1 MRRRW
6 LAFFV
11 LLGLLALSGVYA
23 WSERHAIFV
32 WHYARQLGTP
42 DAAER
47 ARLAEHLAVW
57 EPLAWARLVRQL
69 ESADADLCHG
79 SMEVM
84 LTWLRRRSANDPKS
98 EQIASVLV
106 ERWDRLSS
114 SGQGEAS
121 RLVRECQA
129 AAPPTR
135 AGAWQTLVVRLLQK
149 ADGQAPEPAL
159 PHLLHVGWLT
169 TQQPFSES
177 LLPTLRRLAVTGLGS
192 PAPATRVLA
201 VRLASHHALHAQ
213 DQVSALLKGP
223 TLDPAPEVRA
233 IAILSLGAA
242 EGVLPTDDLLPFL
255 HDADAEVRLLAEQA
269 LRSRGLGPLHL
280 QLGKQMLHPDV
291 ACRAQVPSQVLEM
304 PELDANLWLQR
315 LSQDPAPA
323 VRAAVAR
330 AVAEAGE
337 PALRPWLEKL
347 AESDPSP
354 TVQQLARYY
363 LRSTAN

>member
-1 MRRRW
+1 MRGRW

-11 LLGLLALSGVYA
+11 LLGLLALGGVYA
-23 WSERHAIFV
+23 WSERHALFV
-32 WHYARQLGTP
+32 WHYARQLGTA
-42 DAAER
+42 DATER
-47 ARLAEHLAVW
+47 ARLAEVLAAW

-69 ESADADLCHG
+69 ENDDADLCHG
-79 SMEVM
+79 SAEVM
-84 LTWLRRRSANDPKS
+84 LTWLKRRSATDPKG
-98 EQIASVLV
+98 EQIAGVLV
-106 ERWDRLSS
+106 ERWEKLSPP
-114 SGQGEAS
+114 GRGEAS

-129 AAPPTR
+129 AAPDAR
-135 AGAWQTLVVRLLQK
+135 AGAWHALVVRLLQH

-159 PHLLHVGWLT
+159 PHLLHLAWLA
-169 TQQPFSES
+169 TQQLSPES
-177 LLPTLRRLAVTGLGS
+177 LAPPMRRLAIAGLRS

-201 VRLASHHALHAQ
+201 VRLASHPPLNAQ

-233 IAILSLGAA
+233 MAILSLGTA
-242 EGVLPTDDLLPFL
+242 ERALPTDDLLPFL

-269 LRSRGLGPLHL
+269 LRTRGLGPLHL

-291 ACRAQVPSQVLEM
+291 SRRAQVPSQVLDM

-323 VRAAVAR
+323 VRAAMAR
-330 AVAEAGE
+330 AVAETGE

-363 LRSTAN
+363 LKTSAH